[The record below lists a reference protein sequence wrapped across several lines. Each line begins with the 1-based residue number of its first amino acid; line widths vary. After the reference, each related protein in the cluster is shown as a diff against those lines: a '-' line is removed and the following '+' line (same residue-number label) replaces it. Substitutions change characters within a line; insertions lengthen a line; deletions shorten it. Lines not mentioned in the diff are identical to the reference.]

1 MNYESKKCGFSLTE
15 VLLAVGILA
24 VGMVFIAG
32 VFPVGIRFSQI
43 CEERTITAIA
53 ADEAFAKIRIY
64 AVGDPEDGTDDI
76 DLGKLEK
83 DSLAPKNENE
93 LENILPAMK
102 DPNLLYPE
110 EFVYPS
116 TGSSVAGK
124 QYCWWALFRKIEGD
138 SDPNSNYPVQVTVF
152 VCRKSGNMK
161 YHTADNMVKG
171 DWPVP
176 VTVGVLEVAGRDNEL
191 SIEEG
196 NKKGFINDGYMI
208 VDDKT
213 GRIYRVR
220 ERYKDADD
228 TIVLDR
234 DWDDD
239 SGSPVWVVPPGV
251 GGNRGPCIGVYQKVI
266 GF

>member
-1 MNYESKKCGFSLTE
+1 MNYESKETGFSLTE

-43 CEERTITAIA
+43 SEERTIAAIV

-64 AVGDPEDGTDDI
+64 AAGDPENGVEPIQLSEIGRNNLTPED
-76 DLGKLEK
+76 
-83 DSLAPKNENE
+83 ENE
-93 LENILPAMK
+93 LEDILPAMV

-116 TGSSVAGK
+116 TGSEIEKK
-124 QYCWWALFRKIEGD
+124 QYCWWALFRLVDG
-138 SDPNSNYPVQVTVF
+138 SSGVNSPVQVTVF
-152 VCRKSGNMK
+152 VCRKSGNMQ
-161 YHTADNMVKG
+161 YRTADG
-171 DWPVP
+171 SDDGEWPVP
-176 VTVGVLEVAGRDNEL
+176 VAVGVLEEVRDNEL
-191 SIEEG
+191 SIVDVSE
-196 NKKGFINDGYMI
+196 KGFINDGYRI

-220 ERYKDADD
+220 ERYKDPDD
-228 TIVLDR
+228 TILLDR

-251 GGNRGPCIGVYQKVI
+251 GGSRGPCIGVYQKVI